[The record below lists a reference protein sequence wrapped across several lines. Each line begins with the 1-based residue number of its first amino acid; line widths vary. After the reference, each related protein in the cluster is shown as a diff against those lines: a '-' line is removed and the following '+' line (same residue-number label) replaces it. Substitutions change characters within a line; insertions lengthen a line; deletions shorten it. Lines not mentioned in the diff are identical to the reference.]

1 MSHLMLSR
9 HGIWYYRRVYLTP
22 RKRRE
27 IRISL
32 RTRSRREA
40 LLRVEKYLTSQPL
53 PCVPQ
58 AIPAHTSPAAVASFQ
73 NPQKKPSFKNLLS
86 ELKKYTS
93 AKAGS
98 VGEREILTINRC
110 VNAYLASTKDPFS
123 KRSAADFVD
132 NLEGSAYTRNRYI
145 KKSSAFSRW
154 LATRTAEEL
163 RNPFEGMG
171 VRETTAP
178 MDRRPAYT
186 LSDLK
191 RLHIAIKE
199 VKDWRRWIILIC
211 QYSGI
216 RQNEACQLYHNDVM
230 QIEGIWCLRLD
241 DLNSNQ
247 KLKTY
252 SSRRFVPVHP
262 HLLAL
267 GFLDFVNESNG
278 HFSLTYSSTWEATA
292 ITLAA
297 GSPALEPSTACQ
309 SSIHCGITPP
319 QRSNSMGLLNSTPHK
334 CLDTAMRQLPTTDA
348 ARGLRSL
355 A

>member
-1 MSHLMLSR
+1 MKFVFLFAHVPSVKPCSVWRNISPHNLS
-9 HGIWYYRRVYLTP
+9 TAF
-22 RKRRE
+22 RKP
-27 IRISL
+27 SL
-32 RTRSRREA
+32 YTLH
-40 LLRVEKYLTSQPL
+40 LLRLLSSKT
-53 PCVPQ
+53 
-58 AIPAHTSPAAVASFQ
+58 HKKSP
-73 NPQKKPSFKNLLS
+73 PFKNLLS
-86 ELKKYTS
+86 ELNKYTS

-132 NLEGSAYTRNRYI
+132 NLEGSAYSRNRYI

-154 LATRTAEEL
+154 FATRTDEEL

-199 VKDWRRWIILIC
+199 VKYWRCWIILIC

-216 RQNEACQLYHNDVM
+216 RQNEACQLYHNDMM

-241 DLNSNQ
+241 DLNPNQ
-247 KLKTY
+247 KLETD
-252 SSRRFVPVHP
+252 SSRRFVPIHP

-278 HFSLTYSSTWEATA
+278 HLFPDLQLHLGSYGHYFSRWFTRFRTKHGLPEFHSLRHYSATTFKQHGAPEQYASQVPGHSNATITYNRY
-292 ITLAA
+292 
-297 GSPALEPSTACQ
+297 GK
-309 SSIHCGITPP
+309 GIEVA
-319 QRSNSMGLLNSTPHK
+319 RLVDLIGLL
-334 CLDTAMRQLPTTDA
+334 
-348 ARGLRSL
+348 
-355 A
+355 